1 MKSEYTVFEGVERA
15 PCNQA
20 EIRHV
25 FLVFYPPCLAI
36 FFAVDVF
43 ESCLAD
49 MLLLGRAIPESPVAG
64 AEDRSEN
71 TITRYLRPCG
81 AAPAQS
87 EPAALRAA
95 LFCQSEYFRGVPI
108 EIHEIA
114 PPGTLKFRVPN
125 M

>member
-1 MKSEYTVFEGVERA
+1 MKPEYPVFEDIERA

-25 FLVFYPPCLAI
+25 FFVFYPPGLTILLAI
-36 FFAVDVF
+36 DMLEA
-43 ESCLAD
+43 CLAD
-49 MLLLGRAIPESPVAG
+49 MLFLGRTIPEPAVAG
-64 AEDRSEN
+64 TKDRSKD
-71 TITRYLRPCG
+71 TVTGYLRPC
-81 AAPAQS
+81 AAALAQS

-95 LFCQSEYFRGVPI
+95 FFRQSDYFRGIPF

-114 PPGTLKFRVPN
+114 PPGTLKLRAPN